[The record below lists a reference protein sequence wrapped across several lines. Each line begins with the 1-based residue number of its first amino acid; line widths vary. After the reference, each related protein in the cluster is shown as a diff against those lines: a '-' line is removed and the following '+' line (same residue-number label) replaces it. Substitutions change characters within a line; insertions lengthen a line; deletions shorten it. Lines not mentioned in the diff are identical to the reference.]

1 MKCTIQ
7 IEFENEYPI
16 DNGLVPVFYSAR
28 EVTEAHVLERSST
41 TIGKVGN
48 FASVANI
55 SFAPTY
61 LTIPIYTRLIRNG
74 VGVEIPEEAYKV
86 AREINTFLNN
96 NNNLKGLE
104 LRLRVESLKSNQ
116 VITIRKVDK

>member
-7 IEFENEYPI
+7 IEYENEYPI

-28 EVTEAHVLERSST
+28 EVTEAHILERSFT
-41 TIGKVGN
+41 NIGKIGN

-74 VGVEIPEEAYKV
+74 VGIEMPEEAYKV

-96 NNNLKGLE
+96 NGFDNLE

>member
-7 IEFENEYPI
+7 IEYENEYPI

-61 LTIPIYTRLIRNG
+61 LTIPIYTQLIRNG
-74 VGVEIPEEAYKV
+74 VGVEMPEEAYKV

-96 NNNLKGLE
+96 NGLDNLE

>member
-28 EVTEAHVLERSST
+28 EVTEAHVLELSST

-55 SFAPTY
+55 SFGPTY
-61 LTIPIYTRLIRNG
+61 LTIPIYTQLIGNG
-74 VGVEIPEEAYKV
+74 VGVEMPRAAYKV
-86 AREINTFLNN
+86 AREINAFLN

-116 VITIRKVDK
+116 IITIKKVDK

>member
-61 LTIPIYTRLIRNG
+61 LTIPIYTRLIGNG
-74 VGVEIPEEAYKV
+74 VGVEMPEEAYKV
-86 AREINTFLNN
+86 AREINAFLN

-104 LRLRVESLKSNQ
+104 LRLRIESLKSNQ
-116 VITIRKVDK
+116 VITIKKVDK

>member
-7 IEFENEYPI
+7 IEYENEYPI

-48 FASVANI
+48 FVSVANI
-55 SFAPTY
+55 SFATTY

-74 VGVEIPEEAYKV
+74 VGIEMPEEAYKV
-86 AREINTFLNN
+86 AREINTFFNN
-96 NNNLKGLE
+96 NGFDNLE

-116 VITIRKVDK
+116 LITIRKVDK

>member
-7 IEFENEYPI
+7 IEYENEYPI

-96 NNNLKGLE
+96 NGFDNLE

>member
-61 LTIPIYTRLIRNG
+61 LTIPIYTRLISTG
-74 VGVEIPEEAYKV
+74 VDAEMPEAAYKV
-86 AREINTFLNN
+86 AREINAFLN

-104 LRLRVESLKSNQ
+104 LRLRIESLKSNQ